1 MTRLQDSEADL
12 SKNLDTAPVQNVTSN
27 VAKVLEKQ
35 KEDKKKEVDAEGGPS
50 KPKER
55 KKKKSKKVHPSSTHT
70 ATGGSISISRMAV
83 LKTRGILHLEILLSK
98 I

>member
-1 MTRLQDSEADL
+1 MTRLQDSEADP
-12 SKNLDTAPVQNVTSN
+12 SNNLDTAPVQNVTSN

-55 KKKKSKKVHPSSTHT
+55 KKKKSKK
-70 ATGGSISISRMAV
+70 GSFFFYPYCDGWFDFRSAGWRS
-83 LKTRGILHLEILLSK
+83 
-98 I
+98 